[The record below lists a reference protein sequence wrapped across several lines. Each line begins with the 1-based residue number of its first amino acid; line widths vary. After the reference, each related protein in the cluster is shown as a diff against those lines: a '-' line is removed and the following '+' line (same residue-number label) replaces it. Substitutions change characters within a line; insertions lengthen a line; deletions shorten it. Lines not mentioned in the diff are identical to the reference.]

1 MSRMLSEICWR
12 KNFRSHLAYKHDL
25 RWNKNKP
32 NNPFEPKSVSVINSC
47 IDQKKSMSN
56 DEEVTAL
63 KLTIA
68 RQEATIARQEALIN
82 DQLELIRE
90 MNDSIAKLKVCT
102 NALTL
107 ESIYQSP
114 SKALRLQ

>member
-1 MSRMLSEICWR
+1 
-12 KNFRSHLAYKHDL
+12 
-25 RWNKNKP
+25 
-32 NNPFEPKSVSVINSC
+32 
-47 IDQKKSMSN
+47 MSN
-56 DEEVTAL
+56 DEEVTAH

-90 MNDSIAKLKVCT
+90 MNDAIAKLKVCT

-114 SKALRLQ
+114 SKALRLQSILNGLSIKSFTNLKCLYFNFKNPL